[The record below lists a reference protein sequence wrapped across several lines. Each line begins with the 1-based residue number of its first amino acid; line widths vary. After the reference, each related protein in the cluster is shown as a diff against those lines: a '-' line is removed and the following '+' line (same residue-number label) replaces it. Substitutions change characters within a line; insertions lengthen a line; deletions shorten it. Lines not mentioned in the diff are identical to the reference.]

1 MADDFKDKYITPVD
15 LCRFPSLRII
25 TITCSIISFMTYAM
39 YYGPALIIDD
49 IGFDIYISSYMV
61 NLSELITFL
70 PAYLFIEK
78 IKRRSL
84 GMVLFLVA
92 ICSSLALLF
101 IEKPEGCDLCVE
113 SVLELIIVFIFR
125 GSVSFFFCF
134 FQVYACELY
143 PGRARGMGVGIV
155 SAVGTLASTSSPI
168 YLGYLRRNGINVMN
182 FFVLFGI
189 IAIGNLT
196 LLYETKGRPLKEEID
211 EIELDK

>member
-1 MADDFKDKYITPVD
+1 VD

-84 GMVLFLVA
+84 GMILFLVA

-101 IEKPEGCDLCVE
+101 IEKP
-113 SVLELIIVFIFR
+113 
-125 GSVSFFFCF
+125 
-134 FQVYACELY
+134 
-143 PGRARGMGVGIV
+143 
-155 SAVGTLASTSSPI
+155 
-168 YLGYLRRNGINVMN
+168 
-182 FFVLFGI
+182 
-189 IAIGNLT
+189 
-196 LLYETKGRPLKEEID
+196 
-211 EIELDK
+211 